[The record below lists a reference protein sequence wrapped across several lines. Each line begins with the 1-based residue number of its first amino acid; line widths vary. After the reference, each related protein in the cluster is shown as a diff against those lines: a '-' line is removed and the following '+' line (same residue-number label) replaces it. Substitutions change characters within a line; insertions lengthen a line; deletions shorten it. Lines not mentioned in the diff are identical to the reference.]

1 MSSWRLPGTL
11 PPARSRER
19 VRPQLLG
26 DWNPW
31 ERPWVPSPG
40 RAIVVADPNDPARY
54 RHVPIY
60 SVEQNGA
67 LITFGAERSV
77 SGGWRF
83 YIPAS
88 VGEPSSFEAALAK
101 YEGFW
106 RRSRIG
112 PDDFPWPHSDETWGA
127 RISFLI
133 ALDRVEAKAERISSR
148 GFSICRLCH
157 CRNGSRSYRFAD
169 WEWPEGLRHYIAK
182 HQVRPSAR
190 FEQFI
195 RSHALVPKVAV
206 PAGS

>member
-1 MSSWRLPGTL
+1 MSSWRLLGKL

-19 VRPQLLG
+19 LGAQFLG

-31 ERPWVPSPG
+31 ESPWIPSPA
-40 RAIVVADPNDPARY
+40 RAIVVSDPHDPTRS
-54 RHVPIY
+54 RHVPLF

-67 LITFGAERSV
+67 RITFGAERAL
-77 SGGWRF
+77 SGMWRF
-83 YIPAS
+83 YVPAKP
-88 VGEPSSFEAALAK
+88 GEPSSFEASSAN

-106 RRSRIG
+106 RRSPSD
-112 PDDFPWPHSDETWGA
+112 PDDLPWPQPDPLWGT

-133 ALDRVEAKAERISSR
+133 ALDRVEANAEPIPSR
-148 GFSICRLCH
+148 GFSFCRLCH
-157 CRNGSRSYRFAD
+157 CRNGSRSYRFCD

-195 RSHALVPKVAV
+195 RTYALFRKGTGRA
-206 PAGS
+206 